1 MFGPL
6 RRQRGP
12 AAEPEAAEPK
22 ATPGEEPSPRKPPKA
37 SWNFEEGASIG
48 AGRTILKR
56 LGGGSRYEVHLVW
69 DEKLFAILVAKLIRP
84 DQVDDPRAVKELE
97 REAEALERLAHPVIV
112 RGFGAVLEGPYP
124 HVALEHLEGPTLRQ
138 LIKRHGPLP
147 LEQLLP
153 LALHVAAAVHYLGTE
168 RTVHLDIKP
177 DNIVM
182 GVPPRLIDLSIARS
196 FERAAR
202 LNGSV
207 GTDAYM
213 PPEQCDTERYRG
225 LIGPAADVFGLG
237 ATLFHAVAGEVP
249 FPRPKGARY
258 SDDPLV
264 RWPQLEAE
272 PGPLPNGTPA
282 ALAQLIERSLRK
294 DPAERP
300 TAAELALGL
309 EPLVAALPRKM
320 ALGRGRARRP
330 STRTKAPTG

>member
-1 MFGPL
+1 MLGPL
-6 RRQRGP
+6 RRRRAP
-12 AAEPEAAEPK
+12 AAEPQPADSPAATSQDREAP
-22 ATPGEEPSPRKPPKA
+22 PRKPDKA
-37 SWNFEEGASIG
+37 IWGFEQGASIG
-48 AGRTILKR
+48 AGRTVLRK
-56 LGGGSRYEVHLVW
+56 LGGDSRYEVHLVW

-84 DQVDDPRAVKELE
+84 DQVDDPRARKELE
-97 REAEALERLAHPVIV
+97 REAEALERLQHPVLV
-112 RGFGAVLEGPYP
+112 RGFGAVLEGPHP

-153 LALHVAAAVHYLGTE
+153 LALHVTAAVHYLGTE
-168 RTVHLDIKP
+168 QMVHLDIKP

-182 GVPPRLIDLSIARS
+182 GMPPRLIDLSIARS

-225 LIGPAADVFGLG
+225 LIGPAADVYGIG
-237 ATLFHAVAGEVP
+237 ATLFHAIAGEVP
-249 FPRPKGARY
+249 FPRPRGARY

-264 RWPQLEAE
+264 RWPQLEAD
-272 PGPLPNGTPA
+272 PQPLPRDTPA
-282 ALAQLIERSLRK
+282 PLAELIGRTLRR

-300 TAAELALGL
+300 TATELALGL
-309 EPLVAALPRKM
+309 EPLVAALPRRM
-320 ALGRGRARRP
+320 TFGRGRARRP
-330 STRTKAPTG
+330 EES